1 MYLTPAQIKGRI
13 KNVAKQNGSD
23 PITLLRIYMME
34 RFLERITYSKYKDD
48 FIVKG
53 GILVTSMIGIS
64 MRSTMDIDTT
74 IRNFD
79 LTKEETTRIVN
90 EIKDISLDDHIE
102 FILNDVSDIMDN
114 MEYPGIR
121 IHMDAK
127 LENLIVPIKIDI
139 STGDVITPRE
149 IRYEYPLLL
158 EDKSIQLWSYN
169 LETILAEKIQT
180 ILSRGLLNT
189 RMRDFYDVT
198 TLFDRYNDQI
208 NYNDLLLAFDK
219 TCSKRETL
227 SLLEHYEEILCSI
240 SEDST
245 LQNLWK
251 NYCRKYKYASHI
263 EFSTSLEVIKND
275 SSKIAVVHKQMMEL
289 KSGGAAEL
297 TASVDRNYTL
307 PFIGDF
313 RQLISDN
320 SELFNSAPKIK
331 NLIEEFLNNQEETA
345 YYPYIYVRWL
355 DDTKAKQI
363 NVKIV
368 FNYYDMKYIQMHNMQ
383 SSSRLTKER
392 MEYAIE
398 YLFESG
404 SFSKG
409 ERI

>member
-1 MYLTPAQIKGRI
+1 MYLTLAQIKGRI

-79 LTKEETTRIVN
+79 LTKEETTRIIN

-149 IRYEYPLLL
+149 IRYEYSLLL

-189 RMRDFYDVT
+189 RMRDFYDIT
-198 TLFDRYNDQI
+198 TLFDRYNDSI
-208 NYNDLLLAFDK
+208 NYNDLSLAFDK
-219 TCSKRETL
+219 TC
-227 SLLEHYEEILCSI
+227 
-240 SEDST
+240 
-245 LQNLWK
+245 
-251 NYCRKYKYASHI
+251 
-263 EFSTSLEVIKND
+263 
-275 SSKIAVVHKQMMEL
+275 
-289 KSGGAAEL
+289 
-297 TASVDRNYTL
+297 
-307 PFIGDF
+307 
-313 RQLISDN
+313 
-320 SELFNSAPKIK
+320 
-331 NLIEEFLNNQEETA
+331 
-345 YYPYIYVRWL
+345 
-355 DDTKAKQI
+355 
-363 NVKIV
+363 
-368 FNYYDMKYIQMHNMQ
+368 
-383 SSSRLTKER
+383 TKER
-392 MEYAIE
+392 HFLY
-398 YLFESG
+398 
-404 SFSKG
+404 
-409 ERI
+409 

>member
-158 EDKSIQLWSYN
+158 EYKSIQLWSYN

-263 EFSTSLEVIKND
+263 EFSTNLEIIKQLM
-275 SSKIAVVHKQMMEL
+275 SQMLE
-289 KSGGAAEL
+289 
-297 TASVDRNYTL
+297 
-307 PFIGDF
+307 
-313 RQLISDN
+313 
-320 SELFNSAPKIK
+320 
-331 NLIEEFLNNQEETA
+331 IE
-345 YYPYIYVRWL
+345 
-355 DDTKAKQI
+355 
-363 NVKIV
+363 
-368 FNYYDMKYIQMHNMQ
+368 
-383 SSSRLTKER
+383 
-392 MEYAIE
+392 
-398 YLFESG
+398 
-404 SFSKG
+404 
-409 ERI
+409 

>member
-64 MRSTMDIDTT
+64 MRSTMDIDTS

-79 LTKEETTRIVN
+79 LTKEETTRIVS

-198 TLFDRYNDQI
+198 TLFDCYNDSI
-208 NYNDLLLAFDK
+208 NYNDLSLAFDK
-219 TCSKRETL
+219 TC
-227 SLLEHYEEILCSI
+227 
-240 SEDST
+240 
-245 LQNLWK
+245 
-251 NYCRKYKYASHI
+251 
-263 EFSTSLEVIKND
+263 
-275 SSKIAVVHKQMMEL
+275 
-289 KSGGAAEL
+289 
-297 TASVDRNYTL
+297 
-307 PFIGDF
+307 
-313 RQLISDN
+313 
-320 SELFNSAPKIK
+320 
-331 NLIEEFLNNQEETA
+331 
-345 YYPYIYVRWL
+345 
-355 DDTKAKQI
+355 
-363 NVKIV
+363 
-368 FNYYDMKYIQMHNMQ
+368 
-383 SSSRLTKER
+383 TKER
-392 MEYAIE
+392 HFLY
-398 YLFESG
+398 
-404 SFSKG
+404 
-409 ERI
+409 

>member
-169 LETILAEKIQT
+169 LETILA
-180 ILSRGLLNT
+180 
-189 RMRDFYDVT
+189 
-198 TLFDRYNDQI
+198 LFDRYNDSI
-208 NYNDLLLAFDK
+208 NYNDLSLAFDK
-219 TCSKRETL
+219 TCRKRETL
-227 SLLEHYEEILCSI
+227 SLLEHYVEILCSI

-263 EFSTSLEVIKND
+263 EFSTNLEIIKQLM
-275 SSKIAVVHKQMMEL
+275 SQMLE
-289 KSGGAAEL
+289 
-297 TASVDRNYTL
+297 
-307 PFIGDF
+307 
-313 RQLISDN
+313 
-320 SELFNSAPKIK
+320 
-331 NLIEEFLNNQEETA
+331 IE
-345 YYPYIYVRWL
+345 
-355 DDTKAKQI
+355 
-363 NVKIV
+363 
-368 FNYYDMKYIQMHNMQ
+368 
-383 SSSRLTKER
+383 
-392 MEYAIE
+392 
-398 YLFESG
+398 
-404 SFSKG
+404 
-409 ERI
+409 

>member
-48 FIVKG
+48 FIVKD

-79 LTKEETTRIVN
+79 LTKEETTRIIN

-149 IRYEYPLLL
+149 IRYEYSLLL

-189 RMRDFYDVT
+189 RMRDFYDIT
-198 TLFDRYNDQI
+198 TLFDRYNDSI
-208 NYNDLLLAFDK
+208 NYNDLSLAFDK
-219 TCSKRETL
+219 TC
-227 SLLEHYEEILCSI
+227 
-240 SEDST
+240 
-245 LQNLWK
+245 
-251 NYCRKYKYASHI
+251 
-263 EFSTSLEVIKND
+263 
-275 SSKIAVVHKQMMEL
+275 
-289 KSGGAAEL
+289 
-297 TASVDRNYTL
+297 
-307 PFIGDF
+307 
-313 RQLISDN
+313 
-320 SELFNSAPKIK
+320 
-331 NLIEEFLNNQEETA
+331 
-345 YYPYIYVRWL
+345 
-355 DDTKAKQI
+355 
-363 NVKIV
+363 
-368 FNYYDMKYIQMHNMQ
+368 
-383 SSSRLTKER
+383 TKER
-392 MEYAIE
+392 HFLY
-398 YLFESG
+398 
-404 SFSKG
+404 
-409 ERI
+409 

>member
-79 LTKEETTRIVN
+79 LTKEETTRIVS

-240 SEDST
+240 SEDLT

-263 EFSTSLEVIKND
+263 EFSTNLEIIKQLM
-275 SSKIAVVHKQMMEL
+275 SQMLE
-289 KSGGAAEL
+289 
-297 TASVDRNYTL
+297 
-307 PFIGDF
+307 
-313 RQLISDN
+313 
-320 SELFNSAPKIK
+320 
-331 NLIEEFLNNQEETA
+331 IE
-345 YYPYIYVRWL
+345 
-355 DDTKAKQI
+355 
-363 NVKIV
+363 
-368 FNYYDMKYIQMHNMQ
+368 
-383 SSSRLTKER
+383 
-392 MEYAIE
+392 
-398 YLFESG
+398 
-404 SFSKG
+404 
-409 ERI
+409 

>member
-13 KNVAKQNGSD
+13 KNIAKQNGSD

-79 LTKEETTRIVN
+79 LTKEETTRIIN

-149 IRYEYPLLL
+149 VRYEYPLLL

-198 TLFDRYNDQI
+198 TLFDRYTDSI
-208 NYNDLLLAFDK
+208 NYNDLSLAFNR
-219 TCSKRETL
+219 T
-227 SLLEHYEEILCSI
+227 
-240 SEDST
+240 
-245 LQNLWK
+245 
-251 NYCRKYKYASHI
+251 CRKRGTLTLLKHWYYVK
-263 EFSTSLEVIKND
+263 KKD
-275 SSKIAVVHKQMMEL
+275 S
-289 KSGGAAEL
+289 
-297 TASVDRNYTL
+297 
-307 PFIGDF
+307 
-313 RQLISDN
+313 
-320 SELFNSAPKIK
+320 
-331 NLIEEFLNNQEETA
+331 
-345 YYPYIYVRWL
+345 
-355 DDTKAKQI
+355 
-363 NVKIV
+363 
-368 FNYYDMKYIQMHNMQ
+368 
-383 SSSRLTKER
+383 
-392 MEYAIE
+392 
-398 YLFESG
+398 
-404 SFSKG
+404 
-409 ERI
+409 

>member
-79 LTKEETTRIVN
+79 LTQEETTRIVN

-208 NYNDLLLAFDK
+208 NYNDLSLAFDK
-219 TCSKRETL
+219 TYRKRETL

-263 EFSTSLEVIKND
+263 EFSTNLEIIKQLM
-275 SSKIAVVHKQMMEL
+275 SQMLE
-289 KSGGAAEL
+289 
-297 TASVDRNYTL
+297 
-307 PFIGDF
+307 
-313 RQLISDN
+313 
-320 SELFNSAPKIK
+320 
-331 NLIEEFLNNQEETA
+331 IE
-345 YYPYIYVRWL
+345 
-355 DDTKAKQI
+355 
-363 NVKIV
+363 
-368 FNYYDMKYIQMHNMQ
+368 
-383 SSSRLTKER
+383 
-392 MEYAIE
+392 
-398 YLFESG
+398 
-404 SFSKG
+404 
-409 ERI
+409 

>member
-198 TLFDRYNDQI
+198 TLFDRYNGSI
-208 NYNDLLLAFDK
+208 NYNDLSLAFDK
-219 TCSKRETL
+219 TCRKRETL
-227 SLLEHYEEILCSI
+227 SVLEHYEEILCSI

-263 EFSTSLEVIKND
+263 EFSTNLEIIKQLMSQMLEIEWNNILIVCIVRMKWFVLNMCSQWLQNEYIIYIND
-275 SSKIAVVHKQMMEL
+275 LGYKI
-289 KSGGAAEL
+289 
-297 TASVDRNYTL
+297 
-307 PFIGDF
+307 I
-313 RQLISDN
+313 
-320 SELFNSAPKIK
+320 
-331 NLIEEFLNNQEETA
+331 QE
-345 YYPYIYVRWL
+345 I
-355 DDTKAKQI
+355 
-363 NVKIV
+363 IV
-368 FNYYDMKYIQMHNMQ
+368 
-383 SSSRLTKER
+383 
-392 MEYAIE
+392 
-398 YLFESG
+398 
-404 SFSKG
+404 
-409 ERI
+409 

>member
-79 LTKEETTRIVN
+79 LTKEETKRIVN

-121 IHMDAK
+121 IHMDAE

-198 TLFDRYNDQI
+198 TLFDRYNDSI
-208 NYNDLLLAFDK
+208 NYNDLSLAFDK
-219 TCSKRETL
+219 TCRKRETL
-227 SLLEHYEEILCSI
+227 SVLEHYEEILCSI
-240 SEDST
+240 REDST

-251 NYCRKYKYASHI
+251 NNCRKYRLLLFFA
-263 EFSTSLEVIKND
+263 
-275 SSKIAVVHKQMMEL
+275 KIM
-289 KSGGAAEL
+289 KSFE
-297 TASVDRNYTL
+297 
-307 PFIGDF
+307 
-313 RQLISDN
+313 
-320 SELFNSAPKIK
+320 
-331 NLIEEFLNNQEETA
+331 NNQVFFLLN
-345 YYPYIYVRWL
+345 PKNSWCYI
-355 DDTKAKQI
+355 
-363 NVKIV
+363 
-368 FNYYDMKYIQMHNMQ
+368 
-383 SSSRLTKER
+383 LT
-392 MEYAIE
+392 
-398 YLFESG
+398 L
-404 SFSKG
+404 
-409 ERI
+409 

>member
-198 TLFDRYNDQI
+198 TLFDRYNDSI
-208 NYNDLLLAFDK
+208 NYNDLSLAFDK
-219 TCSKRETL
+219 TCRKRETF
-227 SLLEHYEEILCSI
+227 SLLEHYEEILCLI

-263 EFSTSLEVIKND
+263 EFSTNLEIIK
-275 SSKIAVVHKQMMEL
+275 
-289 KSGGAAEL
+289 
-297 TASVDRNYTL
+297 
-307 PFIGDF
+307 
-313 RQLISDN
+313 QLIN
-320 SELFNSAPKIK
+320 QMLE
-331 NLIEEFLNNQEETA
+331 IE
-345 YYPYIYVRWL
+345 
-355 DDTKAKQI
+355 
-363 NVKIV
+363 
-368 FNYYDMKYIQMHNMQ
+368 
-383 SSSRLTKER
+383 
-392 MEYAIE
+392 
-398 YLFESG
+398 
-404 SFSKG
+404 
-409 ERI
+409 

>member
-158 EDKSIQLWSYN
+158 EDKSIQLWLYN

-263 EFSTSLEVIKND
+263 EFSTNLEIIKQLM
-275 SSKIAVVHKQMMEL
+275 SQMLE
-289 KSGGAAEL
+289 
-297 TASVDRNYTL
+297 
-307 PFIGDF
+307 
-313 RQLISDN
+313 
-320 SELFNSAPKIK
+320 
-331 NLIEEFLNNQEETA
+331 IE
-345 YYPYIYVRWL
+345 
-355 DDTKAKQI
+355 
-363 NVKIV
+363 
-368 FNYYDMKYIQMHNMQ
+368 
-383 SSSRLTKER
+383 
-392 MEYAIE
+392 
-398 YLFESG
+398 
-404 SFSKG
+404 
-409 ERI
+409 

>member
-79 LTKEETTRIVN
+79 LTKEETTRIVS

-102 FILNDVSDIMDN
+102 FILNDISDIMDN

-169 LETILAEKIQT
+169 LETILVEKIQT

-263 EFSTSLEVIKND
+263 EFSTNLEIIKQLM
-275 SSKIAVVHKQMMEL
+275 SQMLE
-289 KSGGAAEL
+289 
-297 TASVDRNYTL
+297 
-307 PFIGDF
+307 
-313 RQLISDN
+313 
-320 SELFNSAPKIK
+320 
-331 NLIEEFLNNQEETA
+331 IE
-345 YYPYIYVRWL
+345 
-355 DDTKAKQI
+355 
-363 NVKIV
+363 
-368 FNYYDMKYIQMHNMQ
+368 
-383 SSSRLTKER
+383 
-392 MEYAIE
+392 
-398 YLFESG
+398 
-404 SFSKG
+404 
-409 ERI
+409 

>member
-158 EDKSIQLWSYN
+158 EDKSIQLWLYN

-198 TLFDRYNDQI
+198 TLFDRYNDSI
-208 NYNDLLLAFDK
+208 NYNDLSLAFDK
-219 TCSKRETL
+219 TCRKRETL
-227 SLLEHYEEILCSI
+227 SLQCH
-240 SEDST
+240 
-245 LQNLWK
+245 
-251 NYCRKYKYASHI
+251 
-263 EFSTSLEVIKND
+263 
-275 SSKIAVVHKQMMEL
+275 
-289 KSGGAAEL
+289 
-297 TASVDRNYTL
+297 
-307 PFIGDF
+307 
-313 RQLISDN
+313 
-320 SELFNSAPKIK
+320 
-331 NLIEEFLNNQEETA
+331 
-345 YYPYIYVRWL
+345 
-355 DDTKAKQI
+355 
-363 NVKIV
+363 
-368 FNYYDMKYIQMHNMQ
+368 
-383 SSSRLTKER
+383 
-392 MEYAIE
+392 
-398 YLFESG
+398 
-404 SFSKG
+404 
-409 ERI
+409 

>member
-1 MYLTPAQIKGRI
+1 
-13 KNVAKQNGSD
+13 
-23 PITLLRIYMME
+23 MME

-79 LTKEETTRIVN
+79 LTKEETTRIIN

-102 FILNDVSDIMDN
+102 FILNDVSEIMDN

-121 IHMDAK
+121 IHMNSK

-149 IRYEYPLLL
+149 VRYEYPLLL

-189 RMRDFYDVT
+189 RMRDFYDIT
-198 TLFDRYNDQI
+198 TLFNRYKDSI
-208 NYNDLLLAFDK
+208 NYNDLSLAFDK
-219 TCSKRETL
+219 TCRKRETL
-227 SLLEHYEEILCSI
+227 SLLEQYEEILCSI

-263 EFSTSLEVIKND
+263 EFSTNLEIIKQLM
-275 SSKIAVVHKQMMEL
+275 SKML
-289 KSGGAAEL
+289 
-297 TASVDRNYTL
+297 
-307 PFIGDF
+307 
-313 RQLISDN
+313 
-320 SELFNSAPKIK
+320 
-331 NLIEEFLNNQEETA
+331 
-345 YYPYIYVRWL
+345 
-355 DDTKAKQI
+355 
-363 NVKIV
+363 
-368 FNYYDMKYIQMHNMQ
+368 
-383 SSSRLTKER
+383 
-392 MEYAIE
+392 
-398 YLFESG
+398 
-404 SFSKG
+404 
-409 ERI
+409 

>member
-13 KNVAKQNGSD
+13 KNVAKQNGVD

-79 LTKEETTRIVN
+79 LTKGETTRIVN

-189 RMRDFYDVT
+189 RMRDFYDIT
-198 TLFDRYNDQI
+198 TLFDRYNDSI
-208 NYNDLLLAFDK
+208 NYNDLSLAFDK
-219 TCSKRETL
+219 TCRKRETF

-263 EFSTSLEVIKND
+263 EFSTNLEIIKQLMN
-275 SSKIAVVHKQMMEL
+275 QMLE
-289 KSGGAAEL
+289 
-297 TASVDRNYTL
+297 
-307 PFIGDF
+307 
-313 RQLISDN
+313 
-320 SELFNSAPKIK
+320 
-331 NLIEEFLNNQEETA
+331 IE
-345 YYPYIYVRWL
+345 
-355 DDTKAKQI
+355 
-363 NVKIV
+363 
-368 FNYYDMKYIQMHNMQ
+368 
-383 SSSRLTKER
+383 
-392 MEYAIE
+392 
-398 YLFESG
+398 
-404 SFSKG
+404 
-409 ERI
+409 

>member
-23 PITLLRIYMME
+23 PIILLRIYMME
-34 RFLERITYSKYKDD
+34 RFLERITHSKYKND
-48 FIVKG
+48 FIIKG

-102 FILNDVSDIMDN
+102 FVLKDVSDIMDN

-139 STGDVITPRE
+139 STGDVITPSE

-158 EDKSIQLWSYN
+158 EEKTLQLWSYN

-198 TLFDRYNDQI
+198 ALFNRYQDSI
-208 NYNDLLLAFDK
+208 NYNDLSLAFDK
-219 TCSKRETL
+219 TCRKRGTF
-227 SLLEHYEEILCSI
+227 SLLKDYEEILSSI
-240 SEDST
+240 SEDKT
-245 LQNLWK
+245 LKNLWK
-251 NYCRKYKYASHI
+251 NYCHKYKYASHI
-263 EFSTSLEVIKND
+263 DFSTNLEI
-275 SSKIAVVHKQMMEL
+275 L
-289 KSGGAAEL
+289 K
-297 TASVDRNYTL
+297 Y
-307 PFIGDF
+307 
-313 RQLISDN
+313 LI
-320 SELFNSAPKIK
+320 
-331 NLIEEFLNNQEETA
+331 NQ
-345 YYPYIYVRWL
+345 IR
-355 DDTKAKQI
+355 
-363 NVKIV
+363 
-368 FNYYDMKYIQMHNMQ
+368 
-383 SSSRLTKER
+383 
-392 MEYAIE
+392 AIE
-398 YLFESG
+398 
-404 SFSKG
+404 
-409 ERI
+409 

>member
-169 LETILAEKIQT
+169 LETILAEKIQA

-263 EFSTSLEVIKND
+263 EFSTNLEIIKQLM
-275 SSKIAVVHKQMMEL
+275 SQMLE
-289 KSGGAAEL
+289 
-297 TASVDRNYTL
+297 
-307 PFIGDF
+307 
-313 RQLISDN
+313 
-320 SELFNSAPKIK
+320 
-331 NLIEEFLNNQEETA
+331 IE
-345 YYPYIYVRWL
+345 
-355 DDTKAKQI
+355 
-363 NVKIV
+363 
-368 FNYYDMKYIQMHNMQ
+368 
-383 SSSRLTKER
+383 
-392 MEYAIE
+392 
-398 YLFESG
+398 
-404 SFSKG
+404 
-409 ERI
+409 

>member
-198 TLFDRYNDQI
+198 TLFDRYNDSI
-208 NYNDLLLAFDK
+208 NYNDLSLAFDK
-219 TCSKRETL
+219 TCRKRETF

-263 EFSTSLEVIKND
+263 EFSTNLEIIKQLM
-275 SSKIAVVHKQMMEL
+275 SQMLE
-289 KSGGAAEL
+289 
-297 TASVDRNYTL
+297 
-307 PFIGDF
+307 
-313 RQLISDN
+313 
-320 SELFNSAPKIK
+320 
-331 NLIEEFLNNQEETA
+331 IE
-345 YYPYIYVRWL
+345 
-355 DDTKAKQI
+355 
-363 NVKIV
+363 
-368 FNYYDMKYIQMHNMQ
+368 
-383 SSSRLTKER
+383 
-392 MEYAIE
+392 
-398 YLFESG
+398 
-404 SFSKG
+404 
-409 ERI
+409 